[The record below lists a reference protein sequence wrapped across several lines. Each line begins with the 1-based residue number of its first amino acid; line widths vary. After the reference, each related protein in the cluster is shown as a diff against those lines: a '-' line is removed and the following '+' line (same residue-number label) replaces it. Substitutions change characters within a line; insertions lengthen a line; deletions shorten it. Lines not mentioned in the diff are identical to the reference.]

1 MHNKRNNAIVDLLSF
16 RRVCKLNLLKFYKL
30 LFFQDKLNFSFFSS
44 LAITYLYIFFFYSIS
59 LVSLNSFLLCNKYSD
74 LPILSMSNSIK
85 TFSNTLYLFCFKKFE
100 KVSLITFKN
109 LNTLSYTSFF
119 FKKFVYFVRLRYAP
133 LALSV
138 SNKNLSKTFNCDQ
151 YYVFFYNKHN
161 LFSNNY
167 LALNKDYSAERSI
180 SIKLFNMLFLC
191 SGLTKKKLL
200 LSNYNLL
207 LLKHYISKFSNTDS
221 SLFNSL
227 NDNKVVTKK
236 FVFFEFFLKKFLEG
250 MICNRIFLTF
260 VRNDIDFIL
269 SNQYYLMFIKRVKKL
284 QIFNKDINLVRE
296 LVEVLVIT
304 MYTYDVTCFKNWLIK
319 VAEKIH
325 FKLHKRLFYIIKI
338 IISKYFNLYF
348 KYFGCLGFCLR
359 VQGKIG
365 LGGSS
370 KTRSFWIKSGQFSLT
385 RKSLKIAYTSG
396 HIRTYSGILGIEAI
410 ISYV

>member
-1 MHNKRNNAIVDLLSF
+1 MS
-16 RRVCKLNLLKFYKL
+16 
-30 LFFQDKLNFSFFSS
+30 
-44 LAITYLYIFFFYSIS
+44 YLYVFFFFGIS
-59 LVSLNSFLLCNKYSD
+59 LGNLNSYVVRNKYSD
-74 LPILSMSNSIK
+74 LPILNVSTRSNLC
-85 TFSNTLYLFCFKKFE
+85 NNYLKFFFFKKFE
-100 KVSLITFKN
+100 KVSSRCFKK
-109 LNTLSYTSFF
+109 LSVVSYNSFF
-119 FKKFVYFVRLRYAP
+119 FKRFVYFVKLMFMP
-133 LALSV
+133 LFFNVSSLNSDTFKSSYVSSRHYIFFYVKPNVHV
-138 SNKNLSKTFNCDQ
+138 SN
-151 YYVFFYNKHN
+151 N
-161 LFSNNY
+161 LFLS
-167 LALNKDYSAERSI
+167 KDYSADRSLNL
-180 SIKLFNMLFLC
+180 KLFNMLFLC
-191 SGLTKKKLL
+191 NGLGKKNVL

-207 LLKHYISKFSNTDS
+207 LLRHYINKFNGAESNVANGLGDT
-221 SLFNSL
+221 
-227 NDNKVVTKK
+227 KVVTKK

-304 MYTYDVTCFKNWLIK
+304 MYTYDITCFKNWLVK

-338 IISKYFNLYF
+338 IISKYFSLYF